1 VTVAGVV
8 VDPVETNAQLVRDAG
23 LGYPILSDPD
33 FRLIDAYG
41 LRHREGHDGHDIAL
55 SASVLIDGDGVVRW
69 TYVTSN
75 LRFRPK
81 AGEVLAAVDRL
92 RAQPAVR

>member
-1 VTVAGVV
+1 VV
-8 VDPVETNAQLVRDAG
+8 VDPVAVNADLSRDAG

-41 LRHREGHDGHDIAL
+41 LRHREGHDGGDIAL
-55 SASVLIDGDGVVRW
+55 SASVLIDGGGIVRW

-75 LRFRPK
+75 VRIRPTPDD
-81 AGEVLAAVDRL
+81 VLAAVDRL
-92 RAQPAVR
+92 ERDPPSRP